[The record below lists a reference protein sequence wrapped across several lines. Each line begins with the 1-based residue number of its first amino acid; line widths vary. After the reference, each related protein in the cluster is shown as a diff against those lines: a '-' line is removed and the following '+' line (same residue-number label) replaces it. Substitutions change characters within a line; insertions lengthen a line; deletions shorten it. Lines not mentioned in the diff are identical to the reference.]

1 MPISSNVTFML
12 TCLTIATYMV
22 PVWMCTVI
30 ILTEQA
36 IDLNIDFHSFFF
48 FYSNPKPMTLTIADP
63 SQGVGMIKCSN

>member
-30 ILTEQA
+30 MITEQA
-36 IDLNIDFHSFFF
+36 IDLNIDFHSLF
-48 FYSNPKPMTLTIADP
+48 FYSNPKPISLTIADP
-63 SQGVGMIKCSN
+63 RQGVEMIKCSN

>member
-12 TCLTIATYMV
+12 TCLIATYMV

-30 ILTEQA
+30 IITEQA

-48 FYSNPKPMTLTIADP
+48 SILIQNP
-63 SQGVGMIKCSN
+63 